1 MPDTSKTGWNTN
13 DTGPHEWDKSHT
25 SETRPKWTTQVLNE
39 YYTNDT
45 SAARVKNFDFD
56 NDTTENIFF
65 DTPVLAMYQ
74 IKDYDERNNFILRT
88 ICKCLVSMTKCVW
101 KLHRKKLTFVMAK
114 AISKSYTLDC
124 SSKCPCTFPHS

>member
-1 MPDTSKTGWNTN
+1 MR
-13 DTGPHEWDKSHT
+13 H
-25 SETRPKWTTQVLNE
+25 E

-74 IKDYDERNNFILRT
+74 IKDFDERNNFILRT
-88 ICKCLVSMTKCVW
+88 ICKCLVSMTKCV
-101 KLHRKKLTFVMAK
+101 
-114 AISKSYTLDC
+114 
-124 SSKCPCTFPHS
+124 